1 MIINEFDR
9 GHDKDA
15 LMQDII
21 LTRKEFCI
29 RCKNVTNFL
38 VRKYTK
44 LAIYFALDIVTWMS
58 QHRGKIQTKESK
70 KNTPHINGLN

>member
-1 MIINEFDR
+1 MWEQTNEFDKDP
-9 GHDKDA
+9 DKDA
-15 LMQDII
+15 LMQNII

-29 RCKNVTNFL
+29 KCNYVTNFL

-70 KNTPHINGLN
+70 KKTPAH